1 MCYCTWNIELFEVWK
16 CLLTIFFC
24 PCVSNVLKNNSS
36 MLLTFKI
43 TKAQLWKNLYFLS
56 SIALLLNIIIFKM
69 TDQRLIWTV
78 FLNKLLHFRNIN
90 TIFAF
95 FTAPQ
100 LCFSIWPFLV
110 HTWRITFLIIKWN
123 LKNGVS
129 LWKRPNH
136 HLSYRYMEMIKDS
149 KRDKF
154 WK

>member
-43 TKAQLWKNLYFLS
+43 TKVQLWKNLYFLS

-90 TIFAF
+90 TIFTF
-95 FTAPQ
+95 FYGSTVVFLNLTVSCAYLKDNISHYQ
-100 LCFSIWPFLV
+100 VKFKKWCFTLEATKSSPIV
-110 HTWRITFLIIKWN
+110 QIHGN
-123 LKNGVS
+123 D
-129 LWKRPNH
+129 KRFQ
-136 HLSYRYMEMIKDS
+136 
-149 KRDKF
+149 KR
-154 WK
+154 